1 MYLYIFCTVDIIS
14 LVIQAVGGA
23 SAAFAY
29 QKNPPASTTNG
40 THIMVAGILFQLASI
55 IVFSALFTLVIKRAL
70 RSGNSTLKE
79 RKVKGI
85 IAATVFAVVCVVI
98 RSIYRTVELLQG
110 WTGYLITRE
119 RFFLALDGSM
129 MVSVVIVFVIAQ
141 PKWSETGEA
150 VVDSNEL
157 DEMMVQGDE
166 SQK

>member
-1 MYLYIFCTVDIIS
+1 VDVIS

-23 SAAFAY
+23 SASFAF
-29 QKNPPASTTNG
+29 QKNPPGSTTKG

-55 IVFSALFTLVIKRAL
+55 IVFSVLFSLVIKRAL
-70 RSGNSTLKE
+70 RSGSNTLKG
-79 RKVKGI
+79 RKVQAI

-98 RSIYRTVELLQG
+98 RSIYRTIELLQG

-119 RFFLALDGSM
+119 RFFLALDGLM
-129 MVSVVIVFVIAQ
+129 MVLVAIVFVIAQ

-150 VVDSNEL
+150 VVESNEL